1 MDKQDRKLAIS
12 RYKERKSISG
22 VYAVICTATGEVWVG
37 TSRNLE
43 AQKNSL
49 WFSLRMKSSPFAN
62 LQQVW
67 TTQGETDFR
76 FEELDRLADDFSD
89 LLRSDELKKRRALWA
104 ERLQAVTL

>member
-1 MDKQDRKLAIS
+1 MDKQDRKTAIS
-12 RYKERKSISG
+12 KYKERKSISG
-22 VYAVICTATGEVWVG
+22 VFAVICTATGEVWVG

-43 AQKNSL
+43 AQKNGL

-67 TTQGETDFR
+67 TTHGENEFR

-89 LLRSDELKKRRALWA
+89 LLRSDELKKRRTLWA
-104 ERLQAVTL
+104 TRLQATTL

>member
-22 VYAVICTATGEVWVG
+22 VYAVICTATGEFWVG

-49 WFSLRMKSSPFAN
+49 WFALKMKSSPFGN
-62 LQQVW
+62 LQQAW
-67 TTQGETDFR
+67 ITHGEKEFK
-76 FEELDRLADDFSD
+76 FEDLDRLADDFSD
-89 LLRSDELKKRRALWA
+89 LLRSDELMKRRTLWA
-104 ERLQAVTL
+104 ERLHASSL

>member
-1 MDKQDRKLAIS
+1 MDKQDRKLAIC

-49 WFSLRMKSSPFAN
+49 WFSLKMKSSPFGN
-62 LQQVW
+62 LQQAW
-67 TTQGETDFR
+67 TTQGEREFR

-89 LLRSDELKKRRALWA
+89 LLRSDELKKRRTLWA
-104 ERLQAVTL
+104 ERLRASSL